1 MVDDVASPAPP
12 GFLEPT
18 IGQRVLARLVDIAVL
33 LPVLL
38 LIGALADGSVR
49 VAAGLAVVAA
59 YEILFVS
66 RRGQTVGKIVMRTQI
81 VDRSSGSVP
90 EPGQVTVRWLVVI
103 AGSVVVAV
111 FPALEYL
118 DSVYILVVLAPI
130 LRPPLHR
137 GVHDL
142 VAKTVVTS
150 LARKPAQVDALDRHE
165 D

>member
-1 MVDDVASPAPP
+1 PP

-130 LRPPLHR
+130 L
-137 GVHDL
+137 
-142 VAKTVVTS
+142 
-150 LARKPAQVDALDRHE
+150 
-165 D
+165 